1 MKVKNNCN
9 THHLC
14 KNGCGFYGSAQF
26 NGMCS
31 KCYKAFTIESHKRPF
46 NGPLMYGTVVQSEQP
61 EHTNMDQPLHSSCST
76 NKVVEP
82 TEQGLFT
89 KADNPDD
96 SDVPVAAVDEELKEL
111 DHMATT
117 ETQNKVEPTAAGS
130 PTLSGGHKAPSN
142 QVNRCYECH
151 KRVGLTGFQCRC
163 GFLFCGYH
171 RYTDRHNCTFDYQ
184 EQAQQDIRKAN
195 PTVMG
200 EKIRKL

>member
-9 THHLC
+9 THRLC
-14 KNGCGFYGSAQF
+14 KNGCGFYGSVQF
-26 NGMCS
+26 DGMCS
-31 KCYKAFTIESHKRPF
+31 KCYKALTTESHKKTF
-46 NGPLMYGTVVQSEQP
+46 NGPLMYGTVVQSEQSEP
-61 EHTNMDQPLHSSCST
+61 TNMDQTLHSSCST

-82 TEQGLFT
+82 AEQGLFT
-89 KADNPDD
+89 KADDPGGR
-96 SDVPVAAVDEELKEL
+96 DVPVAAVDEELKEL
-111 DHMATT
+111 DHVATI
-117 ETQNKVEPTAAGS
+117 ETQNKVEPTATSS
-130 PTLSGGHKAPSN
+130 PVLSGEHKAPST
-142 QVNRCYECH
+142 QTNRCYECH

-184 EQAQQDIRKAN
+184 EQAQQEIRKAN